1 MGLVPRPCS
10 CTTELLPH
18 TPRATELEECVLW
31 LRSLQLEGE
40 PQGQGGWGSS
50 FGCISS
56 WSSGDIWLWD
66 LMPIPA
72 WPGQVG
78 EGHRRP
84 GAG

>member
-40 PQGQGGWGSS
+40 PQGQGGWGQLL
-50 FGCISS
+50 
-56 WSSGDIWLWD
+56 WLHQQLVFWGH
-66 LMPIPA
+66 LALGPNAHPRLA
-72 WPGQVG
+72 WPGG
-78 EGHRRP
+78 
-84 GAG
+84 

>member
-1 MGLVPRPCS
+1 MASFSTAGGRTSRSRGVGQL
-10 CTTELLPH
+10 
-18 TPRATELEECVLW
+18 LW
-31 LRSLQLEGE
+31 LHQQLVF
-40 PQGQGGWGSS
+40 WGH
-50 FGCISS
+50 
-56 WSSGDIWLWD
+56 WLWD